1 MSTRYDEPNRTARA
15 ANTVIRWLAELG
27 ISIAG
32 TRALR
37 VRGRKT
43 GKQRGVVI
51 NLLTVDGVDY
61 VVSPRGNTQWA
72 RNVRAAGVVE
82 SGTALAQRTRAG
94 ISEVADDAKPELLQA
109 LSGQVVLAGQGLR
122 RRVDAGIQ
130 RRRVARRRTLHP
142 GIRAACGYPLSVSRA
157 YPVPAR
163 SALACSEMLPPGH
176 RRRQIAPHAV
186 EDSDDLGAAPRW
198 VPCTPVHPSRPSG

>member
-1 MSTRYDEPNRTARA
+1 M
-15 ANTVIRWLAELG
+15 IRWLAELG

-82 SGTALAQRTRAG
+82 IGPRWRH
-94 ISEVADDAKPELLQA
+94 
-109 LSGQVVLAGQGLR
+109 
-122 RRVDAGIQ
+122 
-130 RRRVARRRTLHP
+130 RRRVA
-142 GIRAACGYPLSVSRA
+142 AS
-157 YPVPAR
+157 
-163 SALACSEMLPPGH
+163 
-176 RRRQIAPHAV
+176 
-186 EDSDDLGAAPRW
+186 PRW
-198 VPCTPVHPSRPSG
+198 PTPPSPNC